1 MQAKNL
7 CFYLSDHGFG
17 HIARNI
23 PLIAEAVRRTN
34 GFVYVV
40 CGKRHLEFAKANLLE
55 ILTPEQSSRIRYRA
69 EHTDI
74 GLILQHGTLLVDT
87 AALTDACARY
97 LAELPERAKQEADW
111 LRQHDVAAALCDMPL
126 WSISACEQAGVPL
139 LYVGNFTWTELYR
152 EFLPEHIWKA
162 YAAEYRKI
170 QHGMLYALHNPEM
183 LEFLPRAEL
192 SETSLVVR
200 PFHPDEIRAVRARH
214 TCPMRFA
221 GTWKDLGTWNTLTEA
236 MDSHAVGEA
245 MFNEKC
251 ENVHVVNELDVP
263 ILCMGLKDV
272 VVSASPEGILV
283 SDKEQ
288 SSYIK
293 PYVNTLDH
301 RVMFAEKSWGSFK
314 VIDIDKASMTIK
326 VTLNAGHQMNYHSHQ
341 HRDEVWTVIAGKGKT
356 VVDGMEQNV
365 KAGDVITMS
374 AGCRH
379 TVIAETELKLIE
391 VQLGEAIDVHDKQK
405 FELEY

>member
-40 CGKRHLEFAKANLLE
+40 CGKRHLEFARANLLE
-55 ILTPEQSSRIRYRA
+55 LLTPEQSSRIRYRA

-74 GLILQHGTLLVDT
+74 GLILQQGTLLVDT
-87 AALTDACARY
+87 AALTDACAQY
-97 LAELPERAKQEADW
+97 LAELPERAKREAEW
-111 LRQHDVAAALCDMPL
+111 LRQQEVAPALCDMPL

-192 SETSLVVR
+192 SETSLVAR
-200 PFHPDEIRAVRARH
+200 PFHPDEIRTIRARH
-214 TCPMRFA
+214 TCPIVFVA
-221 GTWKDLGTWNTLTEA
+221 LGMSAQFTQPVSVEGVEAHFYVTEGVPLTG
-236 MDSHAVGEA
+236 S
-245 MFNEKC
+245 
-251 ENVHVVNELDVP
+251 NV
-263 ILCMGLKDV
+263 
-272 VVSASPEGILV
+272 
-283 SDKEQ
+283 
-288 SSYIK
+288 
-293 PYVNTLDH
+293 
-301 RVMFAEKSWGSFK
+301 
-314 VIDIDKASMTIK
+314 
-326 VTLNAGHQMNYHSHQ
+326 
-341 HRDEVWTVIAGKGKT
+341 TVIPYST
-356 VVDGMEQNV
+356 L
-365 KAGDVITMS
+365 
-374 AGCRH
+374 H
-379 TVIAETELKLIE
+379 T
-391 VQLGEAIDVHDKQK
+391 QD
-405 FELEY
+405 